1 MTEQNFLN
9 RFTFHYQNDFLGGGS
24 FGKVFKAYDNTLNR
38 YVAVK
43 IADQITHGTKTFSL
57 LDEFNALEALE
68 DHPNIAKYEKLY
80 TFETHRGKVDYA
92 LMQYYPDGNLSNLIK
107 KNQLSPQQRESMALQ
122 LLEGIRFLHQHQV
135 VHRDL
140 KPSNILIHQ
149 HDLSKEYIPKI
160 TDFGLSKKANTD
172 KNTHFTNSFA
182 AGTYAYSSPEQLKG
196 ETLRFNTDLWAY
208 GAIVYEIF
216 TGKTLFHIERKNTG
230 SSAMDVREILDNII
244 NSDTTSKVRE
254 LPAKWQPV
262 VNACL
267 ERNAQTRV
275 KTATELLDILHGKTV
290 MQPPTPSKPQPAT
303 DETQFTPTPP
313 PTQQP
318 SSGDATQFTPTP
330 PPTPALEVSLSP
342 ATQPNRTGWYIG
354 IAAAVA
360 MLVVALLIF
369 KGKEPAPQPAAV
381 TEAATDTLH
390 ATIDS
395 LPPTPIT
402 APSTDPA
409 IPAWKTA
416 FDQQFAAIQKAES
429 QNTDQVNIKKY
440 KALMSTLPA
449 AATAEKKQV
458 QSRID
463 YFTALTAE
471 PVTPPATTS
480 PEVKYIKGMK
490 LIKIP
495 GKNYYMGETEVTIG
509 QYLKFCNATN
519 SHWPQWLEEG
529 NEYNIKTG
537 TDTSYKEIGMSESNT
552 NHPITG
558 VSWHDAVAYC
568 NWAGVKLPTED
579 QWIYAATGGE
589 NYEYAGSN
597 TIGEVAWYYE
607 NSGKKTHAVKGK
619 KPNAYGLYDMSGNVW
634 EWTPTVNVSF
644 RVLRGGCCSCGD
656 VSCRVAY
663 RIDFFPEYRSDSMGF
678 RVLFL

>member
-275 KTATELLDILHGKTV
+275 KTAAELLDILHGKTV
-290 MQPPTPSKPQPAT
+290 MQPPTPSKPQPGT
-303 DETQFTPTPP
+303 DETQFTPTPSP
-313 PTQQP
+313 IPQP
-318 SSGDATQFTPTP
+318 SSGDATQFSPTQQ
-330 PPTPALEVSLSP
+330 PTPAPEVPLPP

-360 MLVVALLIF
+360 MLIGILLVS
-369 KGKEPAPQPAAV
+369 KGKEPIANINNNQKVLTYNDSIARGKELF
-381 TEAATDTLH
+381 TEKTCTACHLDDGRGLIGPNLTDKNWILGGDFKSVYN
-390 ATIDS
+390 TIS
-395 LPPTPIT
+395 KGGRPG
-402 APSTDPA
+402 
-409 IPAWKTA
+409 
-416 FDQQFAAIQKAES
+416 
-429 QNTDQVNIKKY
+429 
-440 KALMSTLPA
+440 
-449 AATAEKKQV
+449 
-458 QSRID
+458 
-463 YFTALTAE
+463 
-471 PVTPPATTS
+471 
-480 PEVKYIKGMK
+480 KGMMAWESSISK
-490 LIKIP
+490 DDRQLLASYVLSLQKNFVAGKEPGKEPEGDLWENEIKI
-495 GKNYYMGETEVTIG
+495 G
-509 QYLKFCNATN
+509 
-519 SHWPQWLEEG
+519 
-529 NEYNIKTG
+529 
-537 TDTSYKEIGMSESNT
+537 
-552 NHPITG
+552 
-558 VSWHDAVAYC
+558 
-568 NWAGVKLPTED
+568 
-579 QWIYAATGGE
+579 
-589 NYEYAGSN
+589 
-597 TIGEVAWYYE
+597 
-607 NSGKKTHAVKGK
+607 
-619 KPNAYGLYDMSGNVW
+619 YD
-634 EWTPTVNVSF
+634 
-644 RVLRGGCCSCGD
+644 
-656 VSCRVAY
+656 Y
-663 RIDFFPEYRSDSMGF
+663 
-678 RVLFL
+678 